1 MHTRTH
7 AGEPTHVCLRSTSL
21 KIANA
26 KMEDGDLLEF
36 FETAMD
42 YTESCIR
49 DASDFIEGTT
59 ER

>member
-1 MHTRTH
+1 MLHDSQWFT
-7 AGEPTHVCLRSTSL
+7 L
-21 KIANA
+21 ANA

-59 ER
+59 AR